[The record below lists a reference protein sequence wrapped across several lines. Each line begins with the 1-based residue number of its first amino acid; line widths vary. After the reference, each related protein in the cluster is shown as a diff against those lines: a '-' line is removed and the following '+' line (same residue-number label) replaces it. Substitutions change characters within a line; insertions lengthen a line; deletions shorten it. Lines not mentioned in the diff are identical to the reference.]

1 MPIIR
6 EYCAFPDEKWWWFG
20 QGVGDEREGT
30 ERGQIWKVFIV
41 EPKGLID
48 GLALIEQ
55 KVKDDF
61 KAFCFNICVDNNIC
75 DN

>member
-1 MPIIR
+1 M
-6 EYCAFPDEKWWWFG
+6 
-20 QGVGDEREGT
+20 GDEREGT